1 LRAVIVMPTTPR
13 DQGGCCAPWAP
24 RSSSRA
30 TRFDEA
36 NVEALRLRS
45 ERDLTLIAPYDDPEV
60 ITGLGTIGMEI
71 LRQHRGPIDAIFVP
85 VGGGGL
91 IADIA
96 AYVEALEPSTR
107 IVGVE
112 PDDAA
117 CLDTAIE
124 ARRTR
129 ARRYVRRRRRR
140 EIGDPCRRRGRTHR
154 SAKRAVA
161 HRPASRPRGDHH
173 GDRRNLRGHQG
184 RLRRQP
190 IDPGA
195 RRRAGHRGPGRRSS
209 RSSRART

>member
-1 LRAVIVMPTTPR
+1 
-13 DQGGCCAPWAP
+13 
-24 RSSSRA
+24 
-30 TRFDEA
+30 
-36 NVEALRLRS
+36 
-45 ERDLTLIAPYDDPEV
+45 LTLIAPYDDPEV
-60 ITGLGTIGMEI
+60 IAGLGTIGMEI

-161 HRPASRPRGDHH
+161 HRPASRPRVITTGTDETCVAIKDVFEDNRSIPEPA
-173 GDRRNLRGHQG
+173 GALAIAG
-184 RLRRQP
+184 RA
-190 IDPGA
+190 DA
-195 RRRAGHRGPGRRSS
+195 RRDRVGREHDATTRWRSERQLRSIPMSPRRSS
-209 RSSRART
+209 RSTTRSTTARGSTSP